1 MTLTVTKNLDTV
13 CPVDNP
19 MTFTIGTD
27 NHLSVHGVK
36 ASETM
41 IFSVADTS
49 NKNLSISWGEISLHF
64 YTCESPDESGLQLH
78 RAAIGQSASIWV
90 LILAE
95 DLLKNYYVSRD
106 FRVSVV
112 ESDKI
117 QLTAK
122 SEGSGYTLS
131 ISSSITGFSLTSP
144 GVDGA
149 DPVLRDFYGIMAR
162 VLDATGSTIIG
173 EDLVAP
179 DPFGKSSFDIHDLL
193 CDFLTPEFTWPQPA
207 GELCRRRDKFVREFI
222 VRYAETYDRS
232 VKKLTALSGNHH
244 AILGGF
250 DYKMLA
256 ALNGSAYSMMDF
268 IVSFKAF
275 LTWSPTTKLIS
286 KTQREKL
293 FYLVFDNIKVINSF
307 VKINFTDGTSSA
319 KTLIGTHAV
328 DQYKVYEFFTGYEAL
343 GIASLLGGK
352 TALKYEFWLEDDS
365 LIVKS
370 QVRTYEIDF
379 RTYPYERTFIF
390 RNSFGSYEMFRAT
403 GRKKHVNKYER
414 MVLERNVSETAV
426 TELYQVLESET
437 FHVNTGY
444 ISRAT
449 KNWLR
454 EMMLSEDVRE
464 IIGDYVFP
472 ILIQNQEVENY
483 DDLETIYDLDISYK
497 YAFKNPKYSDQVNL
511 LPLLA
516 ENLNALLSED
526 GQTLFS

>member
-1 MTLTVTKNLDTV
+1 
-13 CPVDNP
+13 

-27 NHLSVHGVK
+27 NHLSVAGVK
-36 ASETM
+36 ASKTM
-41 IFSVADTS
+41 LFTFADT
-49 NKNLSISWGEISLHF
+49 NDKDLTIAWGDISILFH
-64 YTCESPDESGLQLH
+64 TVAVPDESGYEIH
-78 RAAIGQSASIWV
+78 KAVSGQSLEEWV
-90 LILAE
+90 AVIAV
-95 DLLKNYYVSRD
+95 DLLCNYYVSRD
-106 FRVSVV
+106 FDIEIVLGN
-112 ESDKI
+112 KI
-117 QLTAK
+117 RLTAK
-122 SEGSGYTLS
+122 REGKAFTLS
-131 ISSSITGFSLTSP
+131 ISSSVTGFSTILP
-144 GVDGA
+144 RDGV
-149 DPVLRDFYGIMAR
+149 DPVLRNFYGIIAR
-162 VLDATGSTIIG
+162 VTDAADESIIG

-179 DPFGKSSFDIHDLL
+179 DSSGKSTFDIHDLL
-193 CDFLTPEFTWPQPA
+193 CDFLTPEFTWPQPP
-207 GELCRRRDKFVREFI
+207 GEVCRSRDQFVREFI

-232 VKKLTALSGNHH
+232 VKKLTALTGNHH

-256 ALNGSAYSMMDF
+256 ALNGTAYSLMDF
-268 IVSFKAF
+268 LASFKAF
-275 LTWSPTTKLIS
+275 LTWVPTSKLIS

-293 FYLVFDNIKVINSF
+293 FYLVFDNIKLLKSF
-307 VKINFTDGTSSA
+307 VKIDFTDGTSSA

-328 DQYKVYEFFTGYEAL
+328 DQYRVYEFFTGYEAL
-343 GIASLLGGK
+343 GIASMLGDK
-352 TALKYEFWLEDDS
+352 IALSYEFWLEDDAAA
-365 LIVKS
+365 IKS

-379 RTYPYERTFIF
+379 RAYPYERTFLF
-390 RNSFGSYEMFRAT
+390 RNSFGAYEIFRAT

-426 TELYQVLESET
+426 TELYQALESET

-454 EMMLSEDVRE
+454 EMLLSEDVRE

-483 DDLETIYDLDISYK
+483 DDLETIYDLDISYR